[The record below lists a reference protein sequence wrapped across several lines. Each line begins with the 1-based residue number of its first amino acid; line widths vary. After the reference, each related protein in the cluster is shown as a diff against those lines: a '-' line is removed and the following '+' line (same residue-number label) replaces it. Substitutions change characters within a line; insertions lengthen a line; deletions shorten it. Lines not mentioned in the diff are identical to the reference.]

1 VINGLIQLALR
12 DSCSSKSPTDP
23 FFIYSK
29 KTTGRR
35 EIERIE
41 KDNKG
46 QEKEK
51 GRKETRYNKQE
62 RRRKVEK

>member
-1 VINGLIQLALR
+1 LLKQITHRPLFHL
-12 DSCSSKSPTDP
+12 
-23 FFIYSK
+23 F

-35 EIERIE
+35 ELERIE